1 MSATTRRP
9 GRLRRTWGSWGAGL
23 LTGAYAFPGLA
34 LSWGAPPRQLV
45 ALALFG
51 ALFGGLVVLLMRAFP
66 IRRWAMPF
74 AGLLAGLLVGALFV
88 RKQEDG
94 GLALIGALLG
104 LLIGLFECARR
115 DAPESDRCDDL
126 PHRPRPSGGVQSV
139 E

>member
-1 MSATTRRP
+1 MSGTLEKRSIIVT
-9 GRLRRTWGSWGAGL
+9 GGS
-23 LTGAYAFPGLA
+23 TGIGHAACK
-34 LSWGAPPRQLV
+34 
-45 ALALFG
+45 
-51 ALFGGLVVLLMRAFP
+51 VLLDRGFQV
-66 IRRWAMPF
+66 F
-74 AGLLAGLLVGALFV
+74 GSV

-94 GLALIGALLG
+94 GLALIGAILG